1 MSTMSFREKSA
12 WISFVLIAA
21 VFGIY
26 FSKIVQ
32 VLVTGRG
39 RGGTARLFLALV
51 AALIVLEIALHVAIA
66 IQSPREAR
74 TPKDERERLID
85 MKATRIAFPVLL
97 VGAFSAIGT
106 LHLDVG
112 RSVMADAVLFAI
124 VLAELTR
131 FGAQIVYH
139 RRGF

>member
-1 MSTMSFREKSA
+1 
-12 WISFVLIAA
+12 

-26 FSKIVQ
+26 FARIVHLFPTR
-32 VLVTGRG
+32 V
-39 RGGTARLFLALV
+39 GGGGNTFRLFLVLV
-51 AALIVLEIALHVAIA
+51 AALVVLDVALHVAIA
-66 IQSPREAR
+66 IQSPRDAR

-85 MKATRIAFPVLL
+85 MKATRLAFPVLL
-97 VGAFSAIGT
+97 VGAFAAIGT

-112 RSVMADAVLFAI
+112 RWEMAHVMLLGI

>member
-1 MSTMSFREKSA
+1 MSSMSFREKSA
-12 WISFVLIAA
+12 WISFVLIAVA
-21 VFGIY
+21 FGIY
-26 FSKIVQ
+26 FSRVVQ
-32 VLVTGRG
+32 VFATGRG
-39 RGGTARLFLALV
+39 RGGVPGLFFSLVVALV
-51 AALIVLEIALHVAIA
+51 VLEVALHVAIA

-97 VGAFSAIGT
+97 VGAFAAIGT
-106 LHLDVG
+106 VHLDVG
-112 RSVMADAVLFAI
+112 RGVMADAMLFAI

>member
-1 MSTMSFREKSA
+1 MSFREKSA
-12 WISFVLIAA
+12 WISFVSIAL

-26 FSKIVQ
+26 FAKVVQ

-39 RGGTARLFLALV
+39 SGNAFRLFLVLV
-51 AALIVLEIALHVAIA
+51 ASLVVLEVALHVAIA

-85 MKATRIAFPVLL
+85 MKAIRLAFPVLL
-97 VGAFSAIGT
+97 VGAFAAIGT

-112 RSVMADAVLFAI
+112 RWVMAHVMLFG
-124 VLAELTR
+124 VVVAELTR

>member
-12 WISFVLIAA
+12 WVSLICIAV

-26 FSKIVQ
+26 FSTV
-32 VLVTGRG
+32 VHLLPPWWGVGNSFH
-39 RGGTARLFLALV
+39 LFLRLVGALV
-51 AALIVLEIALHVAIA
+51 FLEIILHVAIA

-74 TPKDERERLID
+74 SPKDEREQLID
-85 MKATRIAFPVLL
+85 LRATRVSFRVLL
-97 VGAFSAIGT
+97 VGTFVAIGT
-106 LHLDVG
+106 LHMPGTRLDMAH
-112 RSVMADAVLFAI
+112 VMLLAI

-131 FGAQIVYH
+131 FGMQIVYH